1 MARPRKQ
8 KYDPRQLSFTFDV
21 TADQIEQLRRENAQA
36 DTKEEYHARQTNQ
49 SLDIARTVLR
59 PQSIREVQSAAFTNS
74 AYLILDRWALNQP
87 DDLRRLEARGE
98 ISFMVTLDQQ
108 ATREANVLNSDS
120 AWEASRQGMSDWEIL
135 QNAGIDT
142 SLKITI

>member
-1 MARPRKQ
+1 ML
-8 KYDPRQLSFTFDV
+8 D
-21 TADQIEQLRRENAQA
+21 
-36 DTKEEYHARQTNQ
+36 RQTAP
-49 SLDIARTVLR
+49 LEIARTVLR
-59 PQSIREVQSAAFTNS
+59 PETIREVRSAGLTNT

-87 DDLRRLEARGE
+87 DDLRRLEERGE

-142 SLKITI
+142 NLKITA

>member
-1 MARPRKQ
+1 MLDRP
-8 KYDPRQLSFTFDV
+8 
-21 TADQIEQLRRENAQA
+21 
-36 DTKEEYHARQTNQ
+36 TNP
-49 SLDIARTVLR
+49 LDIARTVLR
-59 PQSIREVQSAAFTNS
+59 PQTIREVQSAAFTNS

-142 SLKITI
+142 SLKITA

>member
-1 MARPRKQ
+1 MLDRP
-8 KYDPRQLSFTFDV
+8 
-21 TADQIEQLRRENAQA
+21 
-36 DTKEEYHARQTNQ
+36 TNP
-49 SLDIARTVLR
+49 LDIARTVLR
-59 PQSIREVQSAAFTNS
+59 PQTIREVQSAAFTNS

-87 DDLRRLEARGE
+87 DDLRSLEARGE

-135 QNAGIDT
+135 QNAGVDT
-142 SLKITI
+142 SLRVTR

>member
-1 MARPRKQ
+1 MLDRP
-8 KYDPRQLSFTFDV
+8 
-21 TADQIEQLRRENAQA
+21 
-36 DTKEEYHARQTNQ
+36 TNP
-49 SLDIARTVLR
+49 LDIARTVLR
-59 PQSIREVQSAAFTNS
+59 PQTIREVQSAAFTNS
-74 AYLILDRWALNQP
+74 ADLILDRWALNQP

-135 QNAGIDT
+135 QNAGVDT
-142 SLKITI
+142 SLRITI